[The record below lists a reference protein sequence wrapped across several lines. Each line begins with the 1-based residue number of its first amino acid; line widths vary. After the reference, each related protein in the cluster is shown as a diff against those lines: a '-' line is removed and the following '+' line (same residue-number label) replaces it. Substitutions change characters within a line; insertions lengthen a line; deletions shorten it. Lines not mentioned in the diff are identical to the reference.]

1 MFSKVKCSRCGKE
14 LQPFSGRYRYVTILL
29 NAPVKHFILCDEC
42 YEEFMDAVNGFLEE
56 EKKARKV
63 DLASYVAD
71 MSRRELERLI
81 KGMGEIRGDG
91 ALCVMR
97 GGLTGGYIAGLFY
110 GLQLYENTRKRD
122 FNAIVEAIIKSL
134 SSEYEAILLV
144 LSRDLRFANPLS
156 WFMTGFLAAMSD
168 VKKGA
173 MKVDVDSA

>member
-56 EKKARKV
+56 KRAGKG
-63 DLASYVAD
+63 DFASYVAS
-71 MSRRELERLI
+71 MARRELERLI
-81 KGMGEIRGDG
+81 RGMGEIRGDG
-91 ALCVMR
+91 TLCVMR

-122 FNAIVEAIIKSL
+122 FNAVVEAIIKSL
-134 SSEYEAILLV
+134 SSEYEAISLV
-144 LSRDLRFANPLS
+144 LSSDLRFANPLS

-168 VKKGA
+168 VKKGV